1 MDTDIVSR
9 SMTLSRQQLHTE
21 QQETPARLDKS
32 MLGLQ
37 KLLQLELVALLGPH
51 QRCIQRLDLRVRF
64 GQCAVAI
71 NVLRLQSRDVAVL
84 AIHDVFEFAALGFR
98 IGESDLELFGH
109 EKQIVVLQVLLD
121 AAVSKASDSLR
132 VVQDAM

>member
-1 MDTDIVSR
+1 MDTDIASR
-9 SMTLSRQQLHTE
+9 STTLSRQQLHTE

-51 QRCIQRLDLRVRF
+51 QRCLQRLDLRFRF

-71 NVLRLQSRDVAVL
+71 SVLRLQSQDVVVL
-84 AIHDVFEFAALGFR
+84 AIHDIFEFLAFELR
-98 IGESDLELFGH
+98 ITEPDLEVFRH
-109 EKQIVVLQVLLD
+109 EDQLSV
-121 AAVSKASDSLR
+121 A
-132 VVQDAM
+132 